1 MTTDLL
7 FIRGKG
13 HSSEG
18 QARVR
23 AWKEAQRSVMTEK
36 NKERD
41 IKTRYEFL
49 IAGIVVVLL
58 CILAFVAFKITSYL
72 NGARASGTGETTLE
86 ASDGTVLIE
95 VAIRETTN
103 PEETVE
109 ETEVTEPEEV
119 PVEEIINEHDDIR
132 IFTAT
137 TPGENYYKSKEGR
150 LKLYADPMETDEDRP
165 SLMEEAAFEVLG
177 FSRDGWAAISY
188 GGQRYYV
195 KSAEIIPADAPEDW
209 EERHK
214 EAEDSQAVRFFTPVS
229 GNIEYVVTMDTKAFS
244 LPDVMSSGLST
255 DLKAGERVIVVA
267 TDGEWYKIIYMNAE
281 YYVLSYLEP
290 REAYI
295 EEHPEEEI
303 IDNTGYAPAG
313 SSDAASSAASAGAA
327 DTANSGGTTSDGE
340 SGSSGDSGDS
350 GSSGGNSDS
359 SYGYG
364 TPVYEL
370 LDYVNAE
377 RAAAGK
383 PPLTWSGDLEYCAC
397 VRAGELPYLSNDQN
411 ANHLRPNGYEWYTV
425 NPDIMWGENIAYGQ
439 RSVSEVHDAWTNSSG
454 HYANM
459 INGDYTTFAA
469 ALYQTEDGY
478 GYYWIEEFG

>member
-1 MTTDLL
+1 
-7 FIRGKG
+7 
-13 HSSEG
+13 
-18 QARVR
+18 
-23 AWKEAQRSVMTEK
+23 MTEK

-58 CILAFVAFKITSYL
+58 CILAFVAFKITGYL

-119 PVEEIINEHDDIR
+119 PFEEIINEHDDIR

-150 LKLYADPMETDEDRP
+150 LKLYADPKETDEDRP

-214 EAEDSQAVRFFTPVS
+214 EAEDSQAIRFFTPVT

-295 EEHPEEEI
+295 EEHPEEDI

-313 SSDAASSAASAGAA
+313 SPDATNP
-327 DTANSGGTTSDGE
+327 DGTTTDDT
-340 SGSSGDSGDS
+340 GSSGDT
-350 GSSGGNSDS
+350 GSYDPYAEANESAPEGMAREIL
-359 SYGYG
+359 
-364 TPVYEL
+364 TL
-370 LDYVNAE
+370 VNAE
-377 RAAAGK
+377 RESVGAPPLYWDYELASAAA
-383 PPLTWSGDLEYCAC
+383 
-397 VRAGELPYLSNDQN
+397 VRAAELPLLTNEQN
-411 ANHLRPNGYEWYTV
+411 ANHLRPDGSDWYTV
-425 NPDIMWGENIAYGQ
+425 SDYTYAENIAYGQ
-439 RSVSEVHDAWTNSSG
+439 RSVSEVHYAWVGSSG
-454 HYANM
+454 HYGNI
-459 INGDYTTFAA
+459 INSGYSSFGA
-469 ALYQTEDGY
+469 ALYTTDDGY
-478 GYYWIEEFG
+478 GYYWIEEFGY

>member
-1 MTTDLL
+1 
-7 FIRGKG
+7 
-13 HSSEG
+13 
-18 QARVR
+18 
-23 AWKEAQRSVMTEK
+23 MTEK

-58 CILAFVAFKITSYL
+58 CILAFVAFKITGYL

-150 LKLYADPMETDEDRP
+150 LKLYADPKETDEDRP

-214 EAEDSQAVRFFTPVS
+214 EAEDSQAVRFFTPVT

-313 SSDAASSAASAGAA
+313 SPDATNP
-327 DTANSGGTTSDGE
+327 DGTTTDDT
-340 SGSSGDSGDS
+340 GSSGDT
-350 GSSGGNSDS
+350 GSYDPYAEANESAPEGMAREIL
-359 SYGYG
+359 
-364 TPVYEL
+364 TL
-370 LDYVNAE
+370 VNAE
-377 RAAAGK
+377 RESVGAPPLYWDYELASAAA
-383 PPLTWSGDLEYCAC
+383 
-397 VRAGELPYLSNDQN
+397 VRAAELPLLTNEQN
-411 ANHLRPNGYEWYTV
+411 ANHLRPDGSDWYTV
-425 NPDIMWGENIAYGQ
+425 SDYTYAENIAYGQ
-439 RSVSEVHDAWTNSSG
+439 RSVSEVHYAWVGSSG
-454 HYANM
+454 HYGNI
-459 INGDYTTFAA
+459 INSGYSSFGA
-469 ALYQTEDGY
+469 ALYTTDDGY
-478 GYYWIEEFG
+478 GYYWIEEFGY

>member
-58 CILAFVAFKITSYL
+58 CILAFVAFKITGYL

-313 SSDAASSAASAGAA
+313 SSDAAASASSAGAA
-327 DTANSGGTTSDGE
+327 DTANSGGTTTDGDTGSGSSDD
-340 SGSSGDSGDS
+340 SGSSGDSGYS
-350 GSSGGNSDS
+350 A
-359 SYGYG
+359 GYG
-364 TPVYEL
+364 SAVYEL
-370 LDYVNAE
+370 LDYVNSE
-377 RAAAGK
+377 REAAGLE
-383 PPLTWSGDLEYCAC
+383 PLTWSGELENCAC
-397 VRAGELPYLSNDQN
+397 IRAAELPLLTNDQN
-411 ANHLRPNGYEWYTV
+411 ANHQRPNGDPWYTV
-425 NPDIMWGENIAYGQ
+425 NEGAMWAENIAYGQ
-439 RSVSEVHDAWTNSSG
+439 RSVSEVHYAWVGSSG

-459 INGDYTTFAA
+459 MNPEYRTFGA
-469 ALYQTEDGY
+469 ALYTTDDGY
-478 GYYWIEEFG
+478 GYYWIEEFGY

>member
-1 MTTDLL
+1 
-7 FIRGKG
+7 
-13 HSSEG
+13 
-18 QARVR
+18 
-23 AWKEAQRSVMTEK
+23 MTEK

-58 CILAFVAFKITSYL
+58 CILAFVAFKITGYL

-150 LKLYADPMETDEDRP
+150 LKLYADPKETDEDRP

-295 EEHPEEEI
+295 EEHPDEDI

-313 SSDAASSAASAGAA
+313 SPDATNP
-327 DTANSGGTTSDGE
+327 DGTTTDDT
-340 SGSSGDSGDS
+340 GSSGDT
-350 GSSGGNSDS
+350 GSYDPYAEANESAPEGMAREIL
-359 SYGYG
+359 
-364 TPVYEL
+364 TL
-370 LDYVNAE
+370 VNAE
-377 RAAAGK
+377 RESVGAPPLYWDYELASAAA
-383 PPLTWSGDLEYCAC
+383 
-397 VRAGELPYLSNDQN
+397 VRAAELPLLTNEQN
-411 ANHLRPNGYEWYTV
+411 ANHLRPDGSDWYTV
-425 NPDIMWGENIAYGQ
+425 SDYTYAENIAYGQ
-439 RSVSEVHDAWTNSSG
+439 RSVSEVHYAWVGSSG
-454 HYANM
+454 HYGNI
-459 INGDYTTFAA
+459 INSGYSSFGA
-469 ALYQTEDGY
+469 ALYTTDDGY
-478 GYYWIEEFG
+478 GYYWIEEFGY

>member
-1 MTTDLL
+1 
-7 FIRGKG
+7 
-13 HSSEG
+13 
-18 QARVR
+18 
-23 AWKEAQRSVMTEK
+23 MTEK

-58 CILAFVAFKITSYL
+58 CILAFVAFKITGYL

-150 LKLYADPMETDEDRP
+150 LKLYADPKETDEDRP

-267 TDGEWYKIIYMNAE
+267 TDGEWYKIMNPEKHISKSILKRRSSTTRVMLLQDLLMQLQALLLRVRQTRPTQAE
-281 YYVLSYLEP
+281 QHLMVSQV
-290 REAYI
+290 
-295 EEHPEEEI
+295 HPEIQEI
-303 IDNTGYAPAG
+303 LVHLAETPIRVMDTVHLYMSFWTMLMLSVQQQESHRLHGVEILNTVHAYV
-313 SSDAASSAASAGAA
+313 
-327 DTANSGGTTSDGE
+327 
-340 SGSSGDSGDS
+340 
-350 GSSGGNSDS
+350 
-359 SYGYG
+359 
-364 TPVYEL
+364 PVSFL
-370 LDYVNAE
+370 IF
-377 RAAAGK
+377 
-383 PPLTWSGDLEYCAC
+383 LTI
-397 VRAGELPYLSNDQN
+397 RMPI
-411 ANHLRPNGYEWYTV
+411 T
-425 NPDIMWGENIAYGQ
+425 
-439 RSVSEVHDAWTNSSG
+439 
-454 HYANM
+454 
-459 INGDYTTFAA
+459 
-469 ALYQTEDGY
+469 
-478 GYYWIEEFG
+478 

>member
-1 MTTDLL
+1 
-7 FIRGKG
+7 
-13 HSSEG
+13 
-18 QARVR
+18 
-23 AWKEAQRSVMTEK
+23 MTEK

-72 NGARASGTGETTLE
+72 NGARALGTGETTLE

-95 VAIRETTN
+95 VAIRETTK

-109 ETEVTEPEEV
+109 ETEVTEPEEE

-150 LKLYADPMETDEDRP
+150 LKLYADPKETDEDRP

-214 EAEDSQAVRFFTPVS
+214 EAEDSQAIRFFTPVT
-229 GNIEYVVTMDTKAFS
+229 GNIEYVVTMNTKAFS
-244 LPDVMSSGLST
+244 LPDVMSSGLSI
-255 DLKAGERVIVVA
+255 DLKEGERVIVIA
-267 TDGEWYKIIYMNAE
+267 TDGEWHKIIYMNAE

-290 REAYI
+290 REKYI
-295 EEHPEEEI
+295 EEHPDEDI

-313 SSDAASSAASAGAA
+313 SPDATNP
-327 DTANSGGTTSDGE
+327 DGTTTDDT
-340 SGSSGDSGDS
+340 GSSGDT
-350 GSSGGNSDS
+350 GSYDPYAEANESAPEGMAREIL
-359 SYGYG
+359 
-364 TPVYEL
+364 TL
-370 LDYVNAE
+370 VNAE
-377 RAAAGK
+377 RESVGAPPLYWDYELASAAA
-383 PPLTWSGDLEYCAC
+383 
-397 VRAGELPYLSNDQN
+397 VRAAELPLLTNEQN
-411 ANHLRPNGYEWYTV
+411 ANHLRPDGSDWYTV
-425 NPDIMWGENIAYGQ
+425 SDYTYAENIAYGQ
-439 RSVSEVHDAWTNSSG
+439 RSVSEVHYAWVGSSG
-454 HYANM
+454 HYGNI
-459 INGDYTTFAA
+459 INSGYSSFGA
-469 ALYQTEDGY
+469 ALYTTDDGY
-478 GYYWIEEFG
+478 GYYWIEEFGY

>member
-1 MTTDLL
+1 
-7 FIRGKG
+7 
-13 HSSEG
+13 
-18 QARVR
+18 
-23 AWKEAQRSVMTEK
+23 MTEK

-58 CILAFVAFKITSYL
+58 CILAFVAFKITGYL

-150 LKLYADPMETDEDRP
+150 LKLYADPKETDEDRP

-281 YYVLSYLEP
+281 YYVLSYLQP

-295 EEHPEEEI
+295 EEHPEAEI

-313 SSDAASSAASAGAA
+313 SAEAAASASSSGAS
-327 DTANSGGTTSDGE
+327 DTANSGGTTSDDT
-340 SGSSGDSGDS
+340 GSSGDSG
-350 GSSGGNSDS
+350 
-359 SYGYG
+359 SYDPYAEANESAPEGMAREIL
-364 TPVYEL
+364 TM
-370 LDYVNAE
+370 VNAE
-377 RAAAGK
+377 RESVGAPPLYWDYELASAAA
-383 PPLTWSGDLEYCAC
+383 
-397 VRAGELPYLSNDQN
+397 VRAAELPLLTNDQN
-411 ANHLRPNGYEWYTV
+411 ANHQRPDGSPWYTAS
-425 NPDIMWGENIAYGQ
+425 DYTYAENIAYGQ
-439 RSVSEVHDAWTNSSG
+439 RSVSEVHYAWVGSSG
-454 HYANM
+454 HYGNI
-459 INGDYTTFAA
+459 INPEYRSFGA
-469 ALYQTEDGY
+469 ALYTTDDGY
-478 GYYWIEEFG
+478 GYYWIEEFGY

>member
-1 MTTDLL
+1 MT
-7 FIRGKG
+7 GK
-13 HSSEG
+13 S
-18 QARVR
+18 R
-23 AWKEAQRSVMTEK
+23 
-36 NKERD
+36 ERD

-49 IAGIVVVLL
+49 IAGIVVAVL
-58 CILAFVAFKITSYL
+58 CILAFVAFKITGYL
-72 NGARASGTGETTLE
+72 NGANASDSGETTIE

-109 ETEVTEPEEV
+109 ETEETEPEEE

-150 LKLYADPMETDEDRP
+150 LKLYADPNETDEDRP

-214 EAEDSQAVRFFTPVS
+214 EAVDSQGIRFFAPVT
-229 GNIEYVVTMDTKAFS
+229 GNIEYVVTMNTKAFS
-244 LPDVMSSGLST
+244 LPDIMSSGLSV

-281 YYVLSYLEP
+281 YYVLSYLQP
-290 REAYI
+290 REDYV

-313 SSDAASSAASAGAA
+313 SAEAAASASSSGAS
-327 DTANSGGTTSDGE
+327 DTANSGGTTSDGDTG
-340 SGSSGDSGDS
+340 SGSSDDS
-350 GSSGGNSDS
+350 GSSGGDS
-359 SYGYG
+359 GYSAGYG
-364 TPVYEL
+364 SAVYEL
-370 LDYVNAE
+370 LDYVNSE
-377 RAAAGK
+377 REAAGLE
-383 PPLTWSGDLEYCAC
+383 PLTWSGELENCAC
-397 VRAGELPYLSNDQN
+397 IRAAELPLLTNDQN
-411 ANHLRPNGYEWYTV
+411 ANHQRPDGSPWYTV
-425 NPDIMWGENIAYGQ
+425 NEGAMWAENIAYGQ
-439 RSVSEVHDAWTNSSG
+439 RSASQVHYDWVGSTG
-454 HYANM
+454 HYNNM
-459 INGDYTTFAA
+459 MNPEYRTFGA
-469 ALYQTEDGY
+469 ALYTTDDGY
-478 GYYWIEEFG
+478 GYYWIEEFGY